1 MAQKVQV
8 VLVDDLDGSA
18 ADETVAF
25 SLDGTSYEIDLNS
38 AHAQELRDAI
48 APWISAG
55 RRMTARRPASR
66 ARRGASTPAASSD
79 AAEVRAWAKANDIEV
94 PDRGRIPA
102 KVREAFDAR

>member
-8 VLVDDLDGSA
+8 VLVDDLDGST
-18 ADETVAF
+18 ADETIAF

-38 AHAQELRDAI
+38 VHAKEFRDAI

-55 RRMTARRPASR
+55 RRMTSRKPASR
-66 ARRGASTPAASSD
+66 ARRAESKASKASD
-79 AAEVRAWAKANDIEV
+79 AAEIRAWAKENGVDV
-94 PDRGRIPA
+94 PERGRIPA